1 MNANTQTLIER
12 LQQLPPQQLAE
23 VEDFVDF
30 PANRERRRQAWDRLL
45 SIAPT
50 LEAAG
55 VPPMSKDEVVDLV
68 KQVRTERRQ

>member
-1 MNANTQTLIER
+1 MSANDQTLIEK
-12 LQQLPPQQLAE
+12 LKALPPDKRAE

-30 PANRERRRQAWDRLL
+30 LAAKATRLAAIDQLL

-55 VPPMSKDEVVDLV
+55 IPL
-68 KQVRTERRQ
+68 